1 MNVCDLCG
9 YPIVNDIV
17 IYNYFETY
25 STIKF
30 KAKKYGR
37 SGWQKET
44 IHICPYCQIKIKNT
58 FRGKNK

>member
-9 YPIVNDIV
+9 QPIINDIV
-17 IYNYFETY
+17 EAY

-30 KAKKYGR
+30 KVKKYGH
-37 SGWQKET
+37 SGWSKET

-58 FRGKNK
+58 FRGKIND